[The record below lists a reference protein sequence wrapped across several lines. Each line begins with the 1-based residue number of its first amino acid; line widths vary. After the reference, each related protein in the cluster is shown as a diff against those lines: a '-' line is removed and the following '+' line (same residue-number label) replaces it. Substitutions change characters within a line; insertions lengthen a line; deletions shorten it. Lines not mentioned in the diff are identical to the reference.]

1 MELDNNAHSVF
12 LLYYHLVLV
21 VKYRRQVFD
30 ETVSE
35 RSKEIFV
42 YIAPKYNIML
52 QEWNYDKD
60 HVQILFRAH
69 PNSEISKFINAYKS
83 ASSRLLKKEFPQIRQ
98 KLWKECFWS
107 QSFCLLTTGGAPIE
121 VIRKY
126 IESQGEKSRKRGRS
140 YGKQSIEIQ
149 DISEQGTKNTVCQ
162 NVWLCTVH
170 L

>member
-21 VKYRRQVFD
+21 VKYRRKVFD
-30 ETVSE
+30 ETISE
-35 RSKEIFV
+35 RAKEIFV

-140 YGKQSIEIQ
+140 YGKQSI
-149 DISEQGTKNTVCQ
+149 
-162 NVWLCTVH
+162 
-170 L
+170 

>member
-12 LLYYHLVLV
+12 LLYYHLVPV

-83 ASSRLLKKEFPQIRQ
+83 ASSRLIKKEFPCIRE
-98 KLWKECFWS
+98 KLWKEAFWS
-107 QSFCLLTTGGAPIE
+107 QSFFLITTGESSVDI
-121 VIRKY
+121 IRDY
-126 IESQGEKSRKRGRS
+126 IETQGEKGR
-140 YGKQSIEIQ
+140 
-149 DISEQGTKNTVCQ
+149 
-162 NVWLCTVH
+162 
-170 L
+170 